1 MSLAKAI
8 RAVGTAK
15 HLAEKLGLS
24 ENAISQ
30 WKNKYKGII
39 PPDRVLEVYAVTGV
53 TPHELRPD
61 IYPNSTDALVNKNCT
76 PAPHKD
82 SD

>member
-30 WKNKYKGII
+30 WKNKYKGVI
-39 PPDRVLEVYAVTGV
+39 PPDRVLEVYAATGV

-61 IYPNSTDALVNKNCT
+61 IYPNSTDALASKDIT
-76 PAPHKD
+76 PATQKGID
-82 SD
+82 

>member
-8 RAVGTAK
+8 RSAGTQK
-15 HLAEKLGLS
+15 LLAAKLGLS

-39 PPDRVLEVYAVTGV
+39 PPERVMAVYGATGV

-61 IYPNSTDALVNKNCT
+61 LYPNETDAITTQNIINTKEG
-76 PAPHKD
+76 PD
-82 SD
+82 S